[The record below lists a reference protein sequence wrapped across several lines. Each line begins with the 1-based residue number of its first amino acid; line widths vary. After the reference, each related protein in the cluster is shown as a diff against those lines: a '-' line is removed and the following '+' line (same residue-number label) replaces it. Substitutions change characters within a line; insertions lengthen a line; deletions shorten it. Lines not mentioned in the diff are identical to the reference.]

1 MFITNPHN
9 ATLIIV
15 ANSFSRAPVIM
26 RWVDGTLKGTLLS
39 MCVVGT
45 GKLGTSNV
53 RMRGNPWRI
62 ELL

>member
-1 MFITNPHN
+1 M
-9 ATLIIV
+9 V